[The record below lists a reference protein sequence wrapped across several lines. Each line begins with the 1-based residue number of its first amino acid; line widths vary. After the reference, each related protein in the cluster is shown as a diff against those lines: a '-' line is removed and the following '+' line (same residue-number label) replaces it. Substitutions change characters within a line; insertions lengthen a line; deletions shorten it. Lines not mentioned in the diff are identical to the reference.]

1 MLRLCESIRGK
12 YLPHRVTK
20 LILYGSGYVTMVQ
33 CSIYLQFSR
42 SVWFVISVI
51 SIIRAISIGLQQ
63 NSLMALTRILAALWL
78 ISVVHSSNRFGTAL
92 RSSRSNNGPSA
103 SYLER
108 MVERKKIEVDALLK
122 RHQSMDDPLVMRMS
136 YMASECRYNVTKAL
150 KREPDG
156 KEGLHTMS
164 VMVDLKRRSPTIPE
178 SRNIVE
184 FANAGKFAELLAL
197 SGVDSFLINTDQ
209 QEYGGSY
216 GDLKEC
222 VNSVK
227 SAKTRSPPPIINKD
241 IIIHPVQVRR
251 NLISL
256 NKSSYVT
263 K

>member
-1 MLRLCESIRGK
+1 MTLF
-12 YLPHRVTK
+12 
-20 LILYGSGYVTMVQ
+20 LIF
-33 CSIYLQFSR
+33 C
-42 SVWFVISVI
+42 
-51 SIIRAISIGLQQ
+51 
-63 NSLMALTRILAALWL
+63 ALWL
-78 ISVVHSSNRFGTAL
+78 ISTVHCSRRPTAAL
-92 RSSRSNNGPSA
+92 RSSRSNSGSSASA

-136 YMASECRYNVTKAL
+136 YMASECKYNVTKAL

-209 QEYGGSY
+209 QEYGGNF

-222 VNSVK
+222 VKSVK
-227 SAKTRSPPPIINKD
+227 VSKSRSPPPIINKD
-241 IIIHPVQVRR
+241 IIIHPVQVQL
-251 NLISL
+251 NLISFTIETCHATEHKNTSIL
-256 NKSSYVT
+256 PKPQ
-263 K
+263 